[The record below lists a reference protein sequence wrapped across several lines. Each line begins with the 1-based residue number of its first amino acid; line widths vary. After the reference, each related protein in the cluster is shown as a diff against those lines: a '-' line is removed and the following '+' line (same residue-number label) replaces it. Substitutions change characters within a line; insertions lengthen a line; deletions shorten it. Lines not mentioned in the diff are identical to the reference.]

1 MILIFFFRCMEKISC
16 SISIVADTKDRRDF
30 LEIIIIVER
39 EMFWKVC
46 LKKIKNDLRVTFIYS

>member
-1 MILIFFFRCMEKISC
+1 MILIFFLRCMEKISC

-46 LKKIKNDLRVTFIYS
+46 LKKIKMTFV